1 MKKIGIRILGCM
13 ALLSMVG
20 CGRIEGASVQDLS
33 NTKDAIVESETT
45 LAENNNEY
53 SNKNSL
59 FYSDISSYEIFTDV
73 NSEAALKNLYYNIDE
88 FIDSDSS
95 DVIVKGNIIEIEYV
109 YIDGCSYSVLT
120 VDVERAYKGEVQE
133 TITVYE
139 DGGYTRL
146 SDEKEQIEAHADLS
160 QYTEEEMENLLINH
174 TFMGAEHSNV
184 GDTVILFL
192 KTNEGS
198 ILGDSYRIN
207 CSVFGRYTLNK
218 DSYIRPEFIV
228 ENNNPEKITTYSNM
242 DTFEFSVS
250 KSMLEDKLSQ
260 Q

>member
-1 MKKIGIRILGCM
+1 
-13 ALLSMVG
+13 MVG

-174 TFMGAEHSNV
+174 TFMG
-184 GDTVILFL
+184 
-192 KTNEGS
+192 
-198 ILGDSYRIN
+198 DSYRIN

-228 ENNNPEKITTYSNM
+228 ENDNPEKITTYSNM

>member
-73 NSEAALKNLYYNIDE
+73 NSEAALKNLYYNIDD

-120 VDVERAYKGEVQE
+120 VDVERAYK
-133 TITVYE
+133 
-139 DGGYTRL
+139 
-146 SDEKEQIEAHADLS
+146 
-160 QYTEEEMENLLINH
+160 
-174 TFMGAEHSNV
+174 
-184 GDTVILFL
+184 
-192 KTNEGS
+192 
-198 ILGDSYRIN
+198 
-207 CSVFGRYTLNK
+207 
-218 DSYIRPEFIV
+218 
-228 ENNNPEKITTYSNM
+228 
-242 DTFEFSVS
+242 
-250 KSMLEDKLSQ
+250 
-260 Q
+260 

>member
-88 FIDSDSS
+88 FI
-95 DVIVKGNIIEIEYV
+95 
-109 YIDGCSYSVLT
+109 
-120 VDVERAYKGEVQE
+120 
-133 TITVYE
+133 
-139 DGGYTRL
+139 
-146 SDEKEQIEAHADLS
+146 
-160 QYTEEEMENLLINH
+160 
-174 TFMGAEHSNV
+174 
-184 GDTVILFL
+184 
-192 KTNEGS
+192 
-198 ILGDSYRIN
+198 
-207 CSVFGRYTLNK
+207 
-218 DSYIRPEFIV
+218 V
-228 ENNNPEKITTYSNM
+228 ENDNPEKITTYSNM

>member
-1 MKKIGIRILGCM
+1 M
-13 ALLSMVG
+13 
-20 CGRIEGASVQDLS
+20 
-33 NTKDAIVESETT
+33 
-45 LAENNNEY
+45 
-53 SNKNSL
+53 
-59 FYSDISSYEIFTDV
+59 
-73 NSEAALKNLYYNIDE
+73 
-88 FIDSDSS
+88 
-95 DVIVKGNIIEIEYV
+95 

-228 ENNNPEKITTYSNM
+228 ENDNPEKITTCSNM

>member
-73 NSEAALKNLYYNIDE
+73 NSEAALKNLYYNIDD

-109 YIDGCSYSVLT
+109 YIDGFLILCLPLMWREHIKARCRKPSLCM
-120 VDVERAYKGEVQE
+120 RM
-133 TITVYE
+133 E
-139 DGGYTRL
+139 D
-146 SDEKEQIEAHADLS
+146 
-160 QYTEEEMENLLINH
+160 
-174 TFMGAEHSNV
+174 
-184 GDTVILFL
+184 
-192 KTNEGS
+192 
-198 ILGDSYRIN
+198 ILG
-207 CSVFGRYTLNK
+207 
-218 DSYIRPEFIV
+218 
-228 ENNNPEKITTYSNM
+228 
-242 DTFEFSVS
+242 
-250 KSMLEDKLSQ
+250 
-260 Q
+260 

>member
-88 FIDSDSS
+88 FIDSYGEDIEDSLES
-95 DVIVKGNIIEIEYV
+95 EFGKGISTDKPVAKKAPITPQVKEETAEEKAERERIEAEKAEEA
-109 YIDGCSYSVLT
+109 DALR
-120 VDVERAYKGEVQE
+120 EAREF
-133 TITVYE
+133 E
-139 DGGYTRL
+139 DGFT
-146 SDEKEQIEAHADLS
+146 S
-160 QYTEEEMENLLINH
+160 
-174 TFMGAEHSNV
+174 
-184 GDTVILFL
+184 
-192 KTNEGS
+192 
-198 ILGDSYRIN
+198 
-207 CSVFGRYTLNK
+207 
-218 DSYIRPEFIV
+218 
-228 ENNNPEKITTYSNM
+228 
-242 DTFEFSVS
+242 
-250 KSMLEDKLSQ
+250 
-260 Q
+260 